1 MGNIK
6 LFENKKIRSVWSEED
21 ENWYFV
27 VADVVEVLTDTPN
40 PSDYIKKMR
49 KRDDELGEGW
59 GQIVTPLSIDTAGG
73 RQRLN
78 CADTKGLLRII
89 QSIPSPK
96 AEPFKLWLA
105 QVGSDRLDEIQDP
118 ELSIDR
124 ALEQYL
130 KLGYSENWINQ
141 RLKSIEIR
149 KELTDEW
156 KKRGMKEGM
165 QFATLTDIITKTW
178 PDNTTKEYKNLKGL
192 KKENLR
198 DNMTNT
204 ELILNMLA
212 EASTKDI
219 SQAIEPKNF
228 DENKLAAHQGGNVA
242 NVARRELEARTG
254 KKVVTGLNA
263 KKSLKESA
271 KLQQRHQ
278 TQEAKLTALRVETQ
292 KGIDELEARQ
302 YRDGDDVM
310 SDIGKRLK
318 MLKRNNG

>member
-1 MGNIK
+1 MTKETAIK
-6 LFENKKIRSVWSEED
+6 LFEEKQVRTVWDAEQEK
-21 ENWYFV
+21 WYISIVDV
-27 VADVVEVLTDTPN
+27 VAVLTESIDPN
-40 PSDYIKKMR
+40 AYWRKMKQRLKEEGNETVTNCHGLKMLAVDGKMR
-49 KRDDELGEGW
+49 M
-59 GQIVTPLSIDTAGG
+59 TDTADTE
-73 RQRLN
+73 QLFRL
-78 CADTKGLLRII
+78 I

-105 QVGSDRLDEIQDP
+105 KVAAERLDEMQDP

-156 KKRGMKEGM
+156 KKRGLKEGQ
-165 QFATLTDIITKTW
+165 QFATLTDIITKAW
-178 PDNTTKEYKNLKGL
+178 SEKTTKEYKMLKGL

-219 SQAIEPKNF
+219 SAATNPKDF
-228 DENKLAAHQGGNVA
+228 EDSKKVAKQGGNVA
-242 NVARRELEARTG
+242 KVARKELEAKTG
-254 KKVVTGLNA
+254 KKVVTAINA
-263 KKSLKESA
+263 KTVLKEIVEEE
-271 KLQQRHQ
+271 KLPS
-278 TQEAKLTALRVETQ
+278 KND
-292 KGIDELEARQ
+292 K
-302 YRDGDDVM
+302 
-310 SDIGKRLK
+310 K
-318 MLKRNNG
+318 N